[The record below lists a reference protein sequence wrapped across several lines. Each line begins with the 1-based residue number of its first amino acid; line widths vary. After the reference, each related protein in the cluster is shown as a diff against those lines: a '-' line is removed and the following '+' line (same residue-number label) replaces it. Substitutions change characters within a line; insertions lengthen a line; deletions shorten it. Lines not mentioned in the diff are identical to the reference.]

1 MQLYV
6 QLREKSKIFRL
17 GGARPTPHTL
27 REEGLEMSWSGNRN
41 RPIRKQ
47 ITFTEEEWKT
57 VQELYEKTRG
67 QDVRGDAMTFNSW
80 ARQLL
85 MWGYVEQV
93 VTLIEPATIRKT
105 LGEIGNNI
113 NQVAH
118 VANATQS
125 VSEYQVAQLQ
135 QQFSKVWDIF
145 LKLSEDFDERVLD
158 RR

>member
-1 MQLYV
+1 
-6 QLREKSKIFRL
+6 
-17 GGARPTPHTL
+17 
-27 REEGLEMSWSGNRN
+27 MSWSGNRN